1 MHSHGNI
8 TGPGAVLRGVR
19 THVAEFHRVRTLKV
33 LLLLCADD
41 GSDVH
46 HRSRGLTGG

>member
-1 MHSHGNI
+1 MHFRGSI
-8 TGPGAVLRGVR
+8 TDLVAALPGVR
-19 THVAEFHRVRTLKV
+19 MPAAEFHRVRTLKV

-41 GSDVH
+41 GSDVY